1 MSAGWY
7 LAEPGAYRLEAS
19 IDTQAGTVFAAPLEL
34 RIATP
39 RHRDEELVAQDFFTD
54 EVGRA
59 LAIGGTRVMTRAVES
74 LTEVTERLESTA
86 AARHAALALALP
98 LMRRS
103 RVLCLPEGCA
113 PMASVAAAGGRF
125 EAREA
130 EPGMVRR
137 LLEASLRDDDGLAAA
152 TFGRRTLARHRAM
165 YEEWLRDSGSHDA
178 RGTARST
185 QAPGARAE

>member
-59 LAIGGTRVMTRAVES
+59 LALGGTRVMRRAIES

-86 AARHAALALALP
+86 AARHAALTLALP

-103 RVLCLPEGCA
+103 RVLRLPEGRA
-113 PMASVAAAGGRF
+113 PMASVAAGGGRF
-125 EAREA
+125 EALEA

-137 LLEASLRDDDGLAAA
+137 LLEGALRDDGLAAA
-152 TFGRRTLARHRAM
+152 TFGRRMLARHRAM
-165 YEEWLRDSGSHDA
+165 YEEWLRDPNGHDA
-178 RGTARST
+178 QGTARST
-185 QAPGARAE
+185 RVSSA